1 MVTDDYNP
9 SSWEVEAGGF
19 EPSSAIQTLRPARP
33 VSKAPSTHREGL
45 FHSWFRNPSSY
56 EHGTCTCSA
65 GDVMRHLKCGKGVP
79 R

>member
-56 EHGTCTCSA
+56 VACSSA
-65 GDVMRHLKCGKGVP
+65 PASKFFP
-79 R
+79 I